1 MDFRILGPLEVHD
14 AGRPLVLGA
23 GKQRALLAILLL
35 HANEVV
41 SADRLIDELW
51 AGSPPGTAAKALQV
65 HVSQLRKALM
75 PKAGDRGH
83 RLHTRAPG
91 YLIEV
96 GAEELDVQR
105 FERLTAEAARA
116 LAAGDAERAAAAYR
130 EALALWRGPPLA
142 DVAYEPF
149 AQAGM
154 ARLAELHSEAVEGRI
169 EADLAAGRHRQLVGD
184 LEALVQEHPSRERL
198 RGQHMLCLY
207 RSGRQADALEAYR
220 AARSAL
226 VEELGIEPG
235 PQLRAL
241 HRAILRQDP
250 GLELRAAEV
259 VQGDRQRGAFVGRRT
274 ELAQLLAGLDEAC
287 DGRGGLFL
295 LVGEPGVGKS
305 RLAEELAGEAAARGA
320 QVLVG
325 RCWEAGGAPAHWPW
339 VQALRSYVRETEPAA
354 LRAQLGTGAADLAQ
368 LLPELRQHVPERAAP
383 PPHEPSAARFRLF
396 DAVTEFLRRASE
408 RRPLLVVVDD
418 LHAADAP
425 SLLLLRYLARQLR
438 ASRILV
444 VAAARD
450 VDPLPGAALADAL
463 TELAR
468 EPVTRRISLA
478 GLSESDVARYVERTA
493 PSITSSALIAA
504 LHQETGGNALFVGE
518 FVRLL
523 VADGEGGRRPVALTI
538 PLSVREVIGH
548 RLARLSDACRRTL
561 VLASVLG
568 REFAIDALAQVAALS
583 EDAQLDVIDEALAA
597 RVLSDVPGAPGRL
610 RFAHVL
616 IRDTLYDGVSA
627 ARRPQLHR
635 RALAALEDL
644 YRHNP
649 DPHLSELAHH
659 ALEGGRAVAGKAII
673 YAVRAARRAASQSAY
688 EEAARLYAAALSLLE
703 SSGGHD
709 DDRSCELL
717 LSLGDALS
725 RSGSEASA
733 RQTFRRAAALAE
745 QTHRPDQLAGAALGY
760 GGRFVWGRAAI
771 DPALVPLLERAL
783 EAVGPDDSPGR
794 VRLLARLAAA
804 RRDDASRTRRVRLV
818 EEAVA
823 MARRLDDPI
832 SLAYALDGYASAVG
846 GPDHIGEGI
855 AAAEELIAL
864 AQQIGDKERAY
875 VAHDYRLHAFWKLG
889 DRAGIDEAIEALTRL
904 ADELRQPAQRWHAAA
919 VWTALALMEGRFARA
934 EDRISEARELGQA
947 ALGWNAAV
955 SHRLQLFVLR
965 REQGRLAEVEELIRE
980 SVLEYPALPRFRCAL
995 AHVYGERGRQGD
1007 AHAIVEDLLA
1017 PGRGRDHVDEEWLF
1031 GMSLLADP
1039 CARLGDEGPA
1049 EGLYELLLPY
1059 ARLYAE
1065 APIEAAF
1072 GSVARA
1078 LGVLATR
1085 LGRFD
1090 LGERHFVVALAT
1102 EDRMGAV
1109 PWLAHA
1115 RHDFAS
1121 MLVARGRAGDA
1132 AKAARL
1138 RDQASRTYRELG
1150 MGSWAQRA
1158 AALAPAVAVSPRRIR
1173 PRRS

>member
-1 MDFRILGPLEVHD
+1 MDFRILGPLEVYD
-14 AGRPLVLGA
+14 AGRPLALGA

-51 AGSPPGTAAKALQV
+51 GGRPPGTATKALQV
-65 HVSQLRKALM
+65 HVSQLRKALT
-75 PKAGDRGH
+75 PVVGDRGH

-96 GAEELDVQR
+96 GPDELDARR
-105 FERLTAEAARA
+105 FERLTDEAARA
-116 LAAGDAERAAAAYR
+116 LAAGDAERAAAGYR
-130 EALALWRGPPLA
+130 QALALWRGPPLA

-198 RGQHMLCLY
+198 RGQQMLCLY
-207 RSGRQADALEAYR
+207 RSGRQAEALEAYR
-220 AARSAL
+220 AARSAM
-226 VEELGIEPG
+226 VEDLGIEPG

-250 GLELRAAEV
+250 GLELRATDVAEA
-259 VQGDRQRGAFVGRRT
+259 DRQRGTFVGRRT
-274 ELAQLLAGLDEAC
+274 ELAQLLAGLDDAC
-287 DGRGGLFL
+287 AGRGGLFL

-305 RLAEELAGEAAARGA
+305 RLAEELSGEAAARGMH
-320 QVLVG
+320 VLVG

-339 VQALRSYVRETEPAA
+339 VQALRSYVREIEPEA
-354 LRAQLGTGAADLAQ
+354 LRSHLATGAADLVQ
-368 LLPELRQHVPERAAP
+368 LLPELRVHVAEWATP
-383 PPHEPSAARFRLF
+383 PPREPFAARFRLF

-408 RRPLLVVVDD
+408 RRPLLIVVDD

-425 SLLLLRYLARQLR
+425 SLLLLRYLARQLG

-444 VAAARD
+444 VAATRD
-450 VDPLPGAALADAL
+450 VDPLPGPALADAL
-463 TELAR
+463 AELAR

-478 GLSESDVARYVERTA
+478 GLSEREVARYVEQTA

-523 VADGEGGRRPVALTI
+523 VADRANAHPPVALTI

-568 REFAIDALAQVAALS
+568 REFAVEALAQVAGLP
-583 EDAQLDVIDEALAA
+583 EEEQLDVLDEALAA
-597 RVLSDVPGAPGRL
+597 RVLSDVPGGPGRL

-616 IRDTLYDGVSA
+616 IRDALYDGISN

-635 RALAALEDL
+635 RALTALEDL
-644 YRHNP
+644 YRDNP
-649 DPHLSELAHH
+649 EPHLAELAHH
-659 ALEGGRAVAGKAII
+659 GLEGGRAVAHKAIT

-688 EEAARLYAAALSLLE
+688 EEAARLYADALSLLE
-703 SSGGHD
+703 ATDARD
-709 DDRSCELL
+709 DDRACELL

-725 RSGSEASA
+725 RSGSEAAA
-733 RQTFRRAAALAE
+733 RETFRRAAALGE
-745 QTHRPDQLAGAALGY
+745 QAGRPDQLARAAIGY

-771 DPALVPLLERAL
+771 DPALVPLLEGAL
-783 EAVGPDDSPGR
+783 DAVGPDDSPGR

-804 RRDDASRTRRVRLV
+804 RRDDASRTRRVLLAN
-818 EEAVA
+818 EAVA
-823 MARRLDDPI
+823 IARRLDDPI
-832 SLAYALDGYASAVG
+832 SLSHALDGYASAVG
-846 GPDHIGEGI
+846 GPDHIAEAL
-855 AAAEELIAL
+855 AAADQLIAL

-875 VAHDYRLHAFWKLG
+875 VGYDYRLHASWKLG
-889 DRAGIDEAIEALTRL
+889 DRAGIDAAIDALSRL

-934 EDRISEARELGQA
+934 ENRISEARELGQE
-947 ALGWNAAV
+947 ALGFNAAV

-965 REQGRLAEVEELIRE
+965 REQGRLAEVEETIRE
-980 SVLEYPALPRFRCAL
+980 SVMEYPALPRFRCAL
-995 AHVYGERGRQGD
+995 AHIYGERGRQRD
-1007 AHAIVEDLLA
+1007 AHEIVDDLLA
-1017 PGRGRDHVDEEWLF
+1017 PGRGREHVDDEWLF

-1039 CARLGDEGPA
+1039 CAGLHDQGPA
-1049 EGLYELLLPY
+1049 EGLYDLLVPY
-1059 ARLYAE
+1059 AGLYAE

-1078 LGVLATR
+1078 LGILATR

-1090 LGERHFVVALAT
+1090 LGERHFAVALAT
-1102 EDRMGAV
+1102 EDSMGAV
-1109 PWLAHA
+1109 PWLAHV
-1115 RHDFAS
+1115 RHDFAA
-1121 MLVARGRAGDA
+1121 LLIARGGPGDA
-1132 AKAARL
+1132 SRALRL
-1138 RDQASRTYRELG
+1138 RDLASRTYRDLG
-1150 MGSWAQRA
+1150 MTSWAARV
-1158 AALAPAVAVSPRRIR
+1158 AALEPSAAVSSRRAR